1 MRREEGSLS
10 FDEGRQRW
18 IGRYWVTLPS
28 GRRQRKQV
36 SHANKNEA
44 RRLLNRAMLAA
55 RDGEIQDASP
65 TVAKWMERFVQRKR
79 DEGKSLRTIEAS
91 QYDAKLV
98 TEALVSA

>member
-36 SHANKNEA
+36 SHAEKRECQ
-44 RRLLNRAMLAA
+44 RLLNRAMNKA
-55 RDGEIQDASP
+55 RDGEIEDASP
-65 TVAKWMERFVQRKR
+65 TVARWMERFVQRKR